1 MRISALYSDWMLR
14 RSHERQFDFVS
25 RAGFKI
31 EKSREMSRL
40 EKINEIFLEYS
51 QRIEQTKEYA
61 REMIS
66 YSARLESFR

>member
-1 MRISALYSDWMLR
+1 MDAEALSR
-14 RSHERQFDFVS
+14 TAQEFDFVS
-25 RAGFKI
+25 RAGFQI
-31 EKSREMSRL
+31 EISREMSRL

-51 QRIEQTKEYA
+51 QRIEETKEYA